1 MTVRFLA
8 MLAAGAVFLTA
19 CGESHNDLPAERS
32 KVLQD
37 IEAPSASVRDSQPET
52 EATDTSA
59 VTHTVTVSTSKGT
72 FTLALYGA
80 DAPKTVANFV
90 GLVKKKFYDGV
101 LFHRVAKD
109 FIIQAGDPKTRDAT
123 ARAAWGT
130 GGQTADGKPL
140 IEELDPATPSSR
152 TGYQPGVLAMARK
165 QTPASG
171 TSQFFICLDKA
182 NVLPHQYTIFGR
194 VIDGMDVVRSIG
206 GVDVEPG
213 PLGETD
219 GVPKANI
226 VIRQIRVASTVE

>member
-1 MTVRFLA
+1 MIVRILV
-8 MLAAGAVFLTA
+8 MLAAGAVLLTA
-19 CGESHNDLPAERS
+19 CGETRNDLPAERS

-37 IEAPSASVRDSQPET
+37 IEAPSTSVRDSQPANGT
-52 EATDTSA
+52 TDTA
-59 VTHTVTVSTSKGT
+59 AITHTVTVSTSKGT

-101 LFHRVAKD
+101 LVHRVARD
-109 FIIQAGDPKTRDAT
+109 FIIQAGDPKTRDAS
-123 ARAAWGT
+123 ARAVWGT

-140 IEELDPATPSSR
+140 VEELDPATPSSR
-152 TGYQPGVLAMARK
+152 SGYQPGVLAMARK

-194 VIDGMDVVRSIG
+194 VIDGMDVVRTIG
-206 GVDVEPG
+206 AVEVEPG

-219 GVPKANI
+219 GVPKENI
-226 VIRQIRVASTVE
+226 VIRQVRIASMLE